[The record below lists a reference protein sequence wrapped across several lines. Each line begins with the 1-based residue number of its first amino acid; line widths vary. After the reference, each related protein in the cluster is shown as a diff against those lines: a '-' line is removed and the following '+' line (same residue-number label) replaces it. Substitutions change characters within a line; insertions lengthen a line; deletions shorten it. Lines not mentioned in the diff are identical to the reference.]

1 MARRGKAAHEGAMA
15 SRQQEAPTSPISVT
29 LNGNRLTVIEEG
41 AALRDALVRLIDG
54 ARTSLKLYY
63 YIFADDGSGRLIC
76 ERLVAAR
83 ARGVAEALT
92 DILQPAGLTP
102 AMLKAGDRYVE
113 DVY

>member
-1 MARRGKAAHEGAMA
+1 MA

-83 ARGVAEALT
+83 ARGVAVTLMIDGFGSSDTPDSLFAPL
-92 DILQPAGLTP
+92 IAAISAGSGRAGRPAI
-102 AMLKAGDRYVE
+102 
-113 DVY
+113 